1 VKCLER
7 EEVIR
12 RIERTLEKGFD
23 EIARKNRKEIRK
35 FIMEEEIR
43 EAKTWEL
50 ASKTWVRS

>member
-1 VKCLER
+1 MER

-43 EAKTWEL
+43 EARTWEL
-50 ASKTWVRS
+50 ASKTWVRC